1 MESAETIL
9 YWLIGIGLLVMLGGL
24 VVMRL
29 QKKKD

>member
-1 MESAETIL
+1 MESVETIL
-9 YWLIGIGLLVMLGGL
+9 YWLIGIGFAIMVGGL

>member
-1 MESAETIL
+1 MESVETIL
-9 YWLIGIGLLVMLGGL
+9 YWLIGIGLLIMLSGV